1 MGGGHYTAYAKHAES
16 GSWHSYD
23 DSTCRPI
30 DVNSVQESNAGY
42 VLFYKRK
49 DFEMHRP
56 MSRVDLS
63 LEEEEGGG
71 GGGNNHHNDFFGQQ
85 TQNEDESDDPDFVLG
100 AHGEEF
106 DNESLLDTMD
116 VSS

>member
-1 MGGGHYTAYAKHAES
+1 
-16 GSWHSYD
+16 
-23 DSTCRPI
+23 
-30 DVNSVQESNAGY
+30 
-42 VLFYKRK
+42 
-49 DFEMHRP
+49 

-63 LEEEEGGG
+63 LDEEGGGG

>member
-1 MGGGHYTAYAKHAES
+1 
-16 GSWHSYD
+16 
-23 DSTCRPI
+23 
-30 DVNSVQESNAGY
+30 
-42 VLFYKRK
+42 
-49 DFEMHRP
+49 

-63 LEEEEGGG
+63 LEEEEGG

>member
-1 MGGGHYTAYAKHAES
+1 M
-16 GSWHSYD
+16 
-23 DSTCRPI
+23 
-30 DVNSVQESNAGY
+30 
-42 VLFYKRK
+42 LFR
-49 DFEMHRP
+49 
-56 MSRVDLS
+56 S
-63 LEEEEGGG
+63 G